1 MAPATTAPLPGS
13 MTVPPL
19 FGWEFI
25 AVVLLVAVAVAVAF
39 FLMAAAG
46 RNVSERAEMQA
57 WLEARSS
64 GRRQE
69 PTEVRDAAQ
78 APAPE

>member
-1 MAPATTAPLPGS
+1 

-25 AVVLLVAVAVAVAF
+25 AVVLLVVVAVAVAF

-69 PTEVRDAAQ
+69 PTDVRDAAQ
-78 APAPE
+78 APVPE

>member
-1 MAPATTAPLPGS
+1 
-13 MTVPPL
+13 
-19 FGWEFI
+19 
-25 AVVLLVAVAVAVAF
+25 VAF

-64 GRRQE
+64 RRRQE
-69 PTEVRDAAQ
+69 PTDVRDAAQ
-78 APAPE
+78 APVPE